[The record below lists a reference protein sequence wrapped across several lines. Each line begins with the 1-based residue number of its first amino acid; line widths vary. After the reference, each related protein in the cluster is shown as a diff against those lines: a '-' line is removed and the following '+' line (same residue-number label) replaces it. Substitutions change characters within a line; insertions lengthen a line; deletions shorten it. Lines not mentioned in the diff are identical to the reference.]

1 MPSRYGD
8 EGDGSWVV
16 ADLLDVARPLLLDL
30 LEPGPGVRWLS
41 GVHLVDSDNE
51 LLDAKGV
58 SEQSMLTGL
67 AILGD
72 TGLKITSA
80 GRNDEDTAIGLK

>member
-1 MPSRYGD
+1 MLV
-8 EGDGSWVV
+8 DGSSM
-16 ADLLDVARPLLLDL
+16 
-30 LEPGPGVRWLS
+30 LS

-72 TGLKITSA
+72 TGLELTSA